1 MLILEPDE
9 VVCVGVRLSGVQSV
23 SVNEEAL
30 EVVAEGGD
38 GGPHLTF
45 VDVPLRRV
53 RVDIRQSVPEG
64 DAFAFSVGLEGA
76 LLVRWSAGGRG
87 GAAGGINARGVVVSS
102 QYTFDSGKGA
112 TRVVS
117 VVCVSDDGS
126 ASPVVVQ

>member
-9 VVCVGVRLSGVQSV
+9 VVIVGVRLSGVQSV
-23 SVNEEAL
+23 SVSEEAL

-53 RVDIRQSVPEG
+53 RVDIRQAVQED
-64 DAFAFSVGLEGA
+64 DAFALSAGEEGN
-76 LLVRWSAGGRG
+76 LKVRWSAGGRG
-87 GAAGGINARGVVVSS
+87 GAVRGLNARGVIVSS
-102 QYTFDSGKGA
+102 QYTFDSGKAA